1 MKLKLKQ
8 FTQNLIT
15 KACAEQGIKERP
27 KIVLGLSGG
36 PDSIFL
42 LHILAELKNEAI
54 IELTATHLD
63 HQWRAESARDVEFCH
78 QICNDFDV
86 KFIAAT
92 ASDLN
97 LDFKFNGSKEELGRR
112 LRRKLF
118 ETVLQSEQ
126 AHILALA
133 HHAQDQQETF
143 FIRLIR
149 GTTLSGLRCMEMVD
163 GKYLRPLLDTNKAE
177 IVTFLDKNKI
187 TYLTDPTNASDDY
200 LRNRIRKYVLPALKQ
215 CDERFELKFKST
227 LDQIKLEDDFLKQL
241 TSQEFE
247 RIFDLSSQKNIW
259 VGKLDQFQKLN
270 VVLQRRITLH
280 WLIKEKIKFSLS
292 SSYLDEVLK
301 FLNSKNGG
309 QHKLSEY
316 WQLCK
321 KNNFFH
327 MSKH

>member
-1 MKLKLKQ
+1 MNSKLKH

-15 KACAEQGIKERP
+15 QTCAEQGIKDQP

-42 LHILAELKNEAI
+42 LHILAELKNEGS
-54 IELTATHLD
+54 IELVATHLD
-63 HQWRAESARDVEFCH
+63 HQWRAESADDVEFCQ
-78 QICNDFDV
+78 QICTKLNI
-86 KFIAAT
+86 KLIAAK

-118 ETVLQSEQ
+118 ETVLQNEQ
-126 AHILALA
+126 ANFIALA

-143 FIRLIR
+143 FMRLIR
-149 GTTLSGLRCMEMVD
+149 GTTLSGLHCMEMVD
-163 GKYLRPLLDTNKAE
+163 GKYLRPLLDINKTE
-177 IVTFLDKNKI
+177 ILDFLNKNEI
-187 TYLTDPTNASDDY
+187 AYLTDSTNASDDY

-215 CDERFELKFKST
+215 CDDRFELKFKST

-247 RIFDLSSQKNIW
+247 HIFDLNIQNNIL
-259 VGKLDQFQKLN
+259 VGKLDRFNQLD
-270 VVLQRRITLH
+270 VVLQRRIILH

-309 QHKLSEY
+309 QHKLSGS

-321 KNNFFH
+321 KSNSFYLA
-327 MSKH
+327 KD